1 MSGVSGV
8 SAKSGVSEESGFM
21 EQAGRLS
28 EAADCPSLVP
38 RHAAVQAPRFGVADL
53 RLTAFRNYR
62 QAHLRVRADR
72 IVLVGP
78 NGAGKTNLLEALSL
92 LSPGRGLRG
101 AALGEML
108 PGAHIGASDGVEAL
122 PVAMPA
128 ALPAWAVSA
137 GIVVPQAW
145 RSPPGSP
152 SSAAAGNA
160 AGTEMRLGVGLRRLP
175 DGAERRETRID
186 GESGRPMA
194 EFADLL
200 PLLWLTPAMDR
211 LFVEG
216 AGGRRRFLDRLVY
229 GFDPGH
235 ARRVA
240 AFEQSM
246 RERNRL
252 LKAGRRDARWFA
264 AVEARLAAQ
273 AVAVSAARRDGC
285 ARLGAAL
292 ARADGPFPRA
302 LVALD
307 GLLEDWLAEA
317 PAVAVEDR
325 YRDHLA
331 AARPVDAEAGLTR
344 AGPHRTDLVV
354 RQAESGA
361 PAAACST
368 GQQKALVIAIVLAN
382 ARMVRDVR
390 GWGPVL
396 LLDEV
401 VAHLDGTRRA
411 ALFAALAEPG
421 MQTWMSGT
429 DAALFAGLDDVQT
442 VRVQEGIIAD
452 AGDGI
457 VASE

>member
-1 MSGVSGV
+1 M
-8 SAKSGVSEESGFM
+8 K
-21 EQAGRLS
+21 QAGHL
-28 EAADCPSLVP
+28 ETAAGSVESAP
-38 RHAAVQAPRFGVADL
+38 AVTRPAGRGFGVADL
-53 RLTAFRNYR
+53 RLSAFRNYR

-108 PGAHIGASDGVEAL
+108 PGAHAGPPGGEDT
-122 PVAMPA
+122 
-128 ALPAWAVSA
+128 AWAVSA
-137 GIVVPQAW
+137 RIRIPGHAFAAGETGGHTPAG
-145 RSPPGSP
+145 PGSDL
-152 SSAAAGNA
+152 
-160 AGTEMRLGVGLRRLP
+160 RLGVGLRRLP
-175 DGAERRETRID
+175 DGGERRETRID
-186 GESGRPMA
+186 GEAGRPMA
-194 EFADLL
+194 EFAGLL

-211 LFVEG
+211 LFLDG
-216 AGGRRRFLDRLVY
+216 AGARRRFLDRLVY

-240 AFEQSM
+240 AFEQTM

-252 LKAGRRDARWFA
+252 LKSGRVDARWFA
-264 AVEARLAAQ
+264 AVEGRMAAQ
-273 AVAVSAARRDGC
+273 AVAVAAARLDGC

-292 ARADGPFPRA
+292 ARASGPFPRA

-307 GLLEDWLAEA
+307 GLVENWLAEA
-317 PAVAVEDR
+317 PALAVEDR
-325 YRDHLA
+325 YREHLA
-331 AARPVDAEAGLTR
+331 AARPVDAQAGLTR
-344 AGPHRTDLVV
+344 AGPHRSDLVV
-354 RQAESGA
+354 RQAETGA

-382 ARMVRDVR
+382 ARMVRDVH

-401 VAHLDGTRRA
+401 VAHLDGARRD
-411 ALFAALAEPG
+411 ALFAALSVPG

-429 DAALFAGLDDVQT
+429 DAALFDGLDGDVQT
-442 VRVQEGIIAD
+442 LRVQEGIIAD